1 MATTG
6 IDLDHRDLDV
16 RPQDD
21 LFRAVSGQWLATAP
35 IPDDRASD
43 GAFHQ
48 LRDRAEKDVHAL
60 LQSLADAAH
69 EPASEARKVG
79 DLFASFLDRDRVNS
93 LALSPLDADLAAVDA
108 VPDTTE
114 LMRLIGA
121 LGRQGV
127 PGPVG
132 LAVFADA
139 GQSDRYGA
147 YLAQSG
153 LGLPDESFYR
163 EDSFAPVRDAY
174 VAHVTRILTLSGF
187 EPARAEDAAARIM
200 ALETRLAAGHWD
212 NVRDRDATATYNPH
226 TRSELEALA
235 PRIDWA
241 AWLDGL
247 KAPVGA
253 LDRVIVREPSFV
265 STLDETFGEV
275 PLEDWKVWLR
285 WHLLRATAALLDD
298 AFVEADFDFYGRTLT
313 GAPDLKA
320 AWKRGVGVVEGA
332 MGEAV
337 GRLYV
342 DEHFPAE
349 AKEQIT
355 ELVANLIEAYRR
367 SITSLA
373 WMSEETR
380 SRALEKLD
388 SFTPKVGYPDRWRD
402 YSMLQ
407 IDRDDLV
414 GNVRRACEFEAD
426 RDLARIGQPVDTDE
440 WFMSPQTVNAYYNPL
455 MNEIVFPAA
464 ILQPPFFHPDADPA
478 VNYGAIGA
486 VIGHE
491 IGHGFD
497 DQGSR
502 YDGNGNLNDWWTES
516 DRTAFE
522 ERTAVLVSQYDALEP
537 RQAPGQ
543 HVNGSFTLGENIGD
557 LGGLAIAYAAYGIA
571 TDRSEPE
578 VLDGLTGPQ
587 RFFWSWAQAWRSKS
601 RDEEVVRLLAIDPHS
616 PPEFRCNAVVR
627 NIDGFHEAF
636 EVTEGDALWLAPE
649 ERVSIW

>member
-1 MATTG
+1 MAWFIRSG
-6 IDLDHRDLDV
+6 DSV
-16 RPQDD
+16 RLVRWQ
-21 LFRAVSGQWLATAP
+21 AY
-35 IPDDRASD
+35 
-43 GAFHQ
+43 
-48 LRDRAEKDVHAL
+48 
-60 LQSLADAAH
+60 
-69 EPASEARKVG
+69 
-79 DLFASFLDRDRVNS
+79 NS

-108 VPDTTE
+108 VSDTTE

-601 RDEEVVRLLAIDPHS
+601 RDEEVARLLAIDPHS

>member
-1 MATTG
+1 MAPSG
-6 IDLDHRDLDV
+6 IDLDHRDLDI

-114 LMRLIGA
+114 LIRLIGA

-402 YSMLQ
+402 YSTLQ

-601 RDEEVVRLLAIDPHS
+601 RDEEVARLLAIDPHS

>member
-114 LMRLIGA
+114 LIRLIGA

-497 DQGSR
+497 DQGSG
-502 YDGNGNLNDWWTES
+502 YDGNVNLNDWWTES

-601 RDEEVVRLLAIDPHS
+601 RDEEVARLLAIDPHS

>member
-114 LMRLIGA
+114 LIRLIGA

-313 GAPDLKA
+313 GAPELKA

-402 YSMLQ
+402 YSTLQ

-601 RDEEVVRLLAIDPHS
+601 RDEEVARLLAIDPHS

>member
-313 GAPDLKA
+313 GAPELKA

>member
-114 LMRLIGA
+114 LIRLIGA

-601 RDEEVVRLLAIDPHS
+601 RDEEVARLLAIDPHS

>member
-108 VPDTTE
+108 VSDTTE

>member
-1 MATTG
+1 G

-174 VAHVTRILTLSGF
+174 VAHVTRILTLSSF

-313 GAPDLKA
+313 GAPELKA

-601 RDEEVVRLLAIDPHS
+601 RDEEVARLLAIDPHS

>member
-241 AWLDGL
+241 AWLVGL

-313 GAPDLKA
+313 GAPELKA

>member
-108 VPDTTE
+108 VSDTTE

-174 VAHVTRILTLSGF
+174 VAHVTRILTLSSF

-601 RDEEVVRLLAIDPHS
+601 RDEEVARLLAIDPHS

>member
-108 VPDTTE
+108 VSDTTE

-414 GNVRRACEFEAD
+414 GNVRWACEFEAD
-426 RDLARIGQPVDTDE
+426 RYLARIGQPVDTDE

-601 RDEEVVRLLAIDPHS
+601 RDEEVARLLAIDPHS

>member
-108 VPDTTE
+108 VSDTTE

-601 RDEEVVRLLAIDPHS
+601 RDEEVARLLAIDPHS

>member
-1 MATTG
+1 MAPSG

-114 LMRLIGA
+114 LIRLIGA

-601 RDEEVVRLLAIDPHS
+601 RDEEVARLLAIDPHS

>member
-174 VAHVTRILTLSGF
+174 VAHVTRILTLSSF

-601 RDEEVVRLLAIDPHS
+601 RDEEVARLLAIDPHS

>member
-114 LMRLIGA
+114 LIRLIGA

>member
-313 GAPDLKA
+313 GAPELKA

-402 YSMLQ
+402 YSTLQ

-464 ILQPPFFHPDADPA
+464 ILQPPFFHPDADTA

>member
-114 LMRLIGA
+114 LIRLIGA

-402 YSMLQ
+402 YSTLQ

-601 RDEEVVRLLAIDPHS
+601 RDEEVARLLAIDPHS